1 MKSGRLGR
9 RLLAAMALAMSV
21 NVFGAP
27 IDDAKALYEQGD
39 YAAALEKLQTLAK
52 RSPRDTNVNYYL
64 GATLLA
70 LGNEEQA
77 VEYLSKAESRGL
89 GAASEM
95 LAGIAMSH
103 YNVDLADKHLETWSA
118 NLKKARK
125 SAPGSYDDLSSRL
138 VNLRNMLD
146 RVERI
151 EVLDS
156 IDVDSATFFDYY
168 RLSQSAGQLVPPG
181 ALSSLI
187 SGNIA
192 PFSPAYMPE
201 SRNELFWSAK
211 SGDQWQ
217 LMGAG
222 ILDDGTLDHNSP
234 LFEDVDGNAAFPFL
248 MNDGMTLY
256 YASDG
261 EGSIGGYDI
270 FMTRR
275 NADGTYFQPQNIGM
289 PYNSPSNDFMLAVD
303 EASGLGWWATDRNQ
317 VPGKVTIY
325 IYMPSEVRNNVD
337 ADNPDIES
345 LAKLNN
351 IALTHAPGKDYKQI
365 LQSRLPKKQKQ
376 DSGRESGR
384 FAIDMGG
391 GVIYTAVE
399 DFKNSSARSTMLE
412 AMGAEVELRSLQERL
427 DKQRDAYR
435 NGDKTVSNSILAEE
449 KEVDQLRKKIQTLRN
464 KAIRLESA
472 R

>member
-1 MKSGRLGR
+1 RC
-9 RLLAAMALAMSV
+9 V
-21 NVFGAP
+21 
-27 IDDAKALYEQGD
+27 
-39 YAAALEKLQTLAK
+39 
-52 RSPRDTNVNYYL
+52 
-64 GATLLA
+64 
-70 LGNEEQA
+70 EET
-77 VEYLSKAESRGL
+77 V
-89 GAASEM
+89 
-95 LAGIAMSH
+95 
-103 YNVDLADKHLETWSA
+103 
-118 NLKKARK
+118 
-125 SAPGSYDDLSSRL
+125 
-138 VNLRNMLD
+138 
-146 RVERI
+146 
-151 EVLDS
+151 
-156 IDVDSATFFDYY
+156 
-168 RLSQSAGQLVPPG
+168 
-181 ALSSLI
+181 
-187 SGNIA
+187 
-192 PFSPAYMPE
+192 
-201 SRNELFWSAK
+201 
-211 SGDQWQ
+211 
-217 LMGAG
+217 
-222 ILDDGTLDHNSP
+222 
-234 LFEDVDGNAAFPFL
+234 
-248 MNDGMTLY
+248 
-256 YASDG
+256 
-261 EGSIGGYDI
+261 
-270 FMTRR
+270 MTRR

-345 LAKLNN
+345 LAKLSN

-376 DSGRESGR
+376 DSGRDSGR

-427 DKQRDAYR
+427 EKQREAYR